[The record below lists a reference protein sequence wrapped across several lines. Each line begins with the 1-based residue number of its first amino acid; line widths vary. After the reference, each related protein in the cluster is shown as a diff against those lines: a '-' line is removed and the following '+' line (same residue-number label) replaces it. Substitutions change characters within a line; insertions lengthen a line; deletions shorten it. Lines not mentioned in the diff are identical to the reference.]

1 MLPFPQLVEYGNT
14 VIHKDWYD
22 GVDLVAWDSSLFNS
36 TGFTDYTGKTI
47 SVITNVYGQ
56 GGTIPTIGT
65 QTDLS
70 YGHGVNMNRG
80 SIGAASNQVSTSYL
94 TGNWMCDFWVK
105 YTTIG
110 TQNDFLP
117 FYPLMNDINASGG
130 RAYEFQSRSDT
141 KFFAAYYN
149 NGSSGVWVQTS
160 NTYLNELKTG
170 TWHHFCMQYTAS
182 TSTLNVYVDGI
193 IRITFT
199 GYTPVAVTNTTH
211 NGFLWGNYLGRSTA
225 SACVERYRLRTG
237 NYVPS
242 VGTIGSTAFTPDTQ
256 TLYPNS

>member
-14 VIHKDWYD
+14 VIHKEWYD
-22 GVDLVAWDSSLFNS
+22 GVDLIAYDSSLFS
-36 TGFTDYTGKTI
+36 QSGFTDYTGKTV
-47 SVITNVYGQ
+47 SVITNPYGQ
-56 GGTIPTIGT
+56 TGSIPTKGT
-65 QTDLS
+65 QTDLQ
-70 YGHGVNMNRG
+70 YGTGINMNRG
-80 SIGAASNQVSTSYL
+80 SIGAANSQISTSYL
-94 TGNWMCDFWVK
+94 TGDWMCDLWVK

-110 TQNDFLP
+110 SNNDYLP
-117 FYPLMNDINASGG
+117 FYPLMNDSNGTG

-141 KFFAAYYN
+141 KYFAAYYN
-149 NGSSGVWVQTS
+149 NGTSGTWVQTA

-170 TWHHFCMQYTAS
+170 SWHHFCMQYTVS

-193 IRITFT
+193 IKIIFT
-199 GYTPVAVTNTTH
+199 GYTPVAVSGTTH
-211 NGFLWGNYLGRSTA
+211 NGFLWGNYVGRSSA

-242 VGTIGSTAFTPDTQ
+242 VGIIGSTAFNPDTQ